1 MSFPI
6 FGISNS
12 LNIGRVIHSVDRQ
25 CHITFEDGFSSAHA
39 YFPFAR
45 LPTDGPIETW
55 QA

>member
-12 LNIGRVIHSVDRQ
+12 LNIGRVIHSVDRL